1 MKPPALLLLSHTA
14 LLAVLALAGCAGREA
29 YRARPVPAFLPAVGE
44 KASVPA
50 PSPAVPGQPAALREI
65 GLGQAVQQALEADP
79 KIQAGLESVRQ
90 TEADLVTA
98 GLLPNP
104 TFSSGGS
111 LMPLNRAYTPT
122 RQGGPP
128 QFDAGLAFPI
138 DGFLFGKRAAAI
150 VAAQQGVDVATAEF
164 ADLVRQRLAGTVA
177 AFFDVLEA
185 QALRELAE
193 EDLRS
198 LSLVERITANRVAL
212 GDVGSIEL
220 DRIRLSI
227 FSSRRE
233 LRAREAAL
241 AAAFSRFRAFLGL
254 ADGAPLRL
262 AGTLDAGQPAEPLAG
277 EAAMAIAEENRPD
290 LIALRRQVEKAA
302 ADLRVEER
310 KALPEVTPHVGYTRQ
325 FQEKAIGY
333 PDVNGWG
340 VGVDL
345 TLPLFDRN
353 QGNIAK
359 ARSLH
364 VQSALNVDA
373 RLVDL
378 RAEIEQAVQ
387 AYQTAYQVLTSDD
400 PGQLDAARNVRDKI
414 RTAYELG
421 GKSLMEVLDA
431 QRAYRETFR
440 LHITGRSGYWHAL
453 YGLNAALGKQVLQ

>member
-1 MKPPALLLLSHTA
+1 M
-14 LLAVLALAGCAGREA
+14 LALAGCTAHDE
-29 YRARPVPAFLPAVGE
+29 YRPQALPNFMQAALPAAGE
-44 KASVPA
+44 NDNPASA
-50 PSPAVPGQPAALREI
+50 PTAADQSQPAEPRNITLAAAI
-65 GLGQAVQQALEADP
+65 QQALEADP
-79 KIQAGLESVRQ
+79 KIQAGFESVRQ

-104 TFSSGGS
+104 TVSGSGT
-111 LMPLNRAYTPT
+111 LMPLNRPFTPT

-138 DGFLFGKRAAAI
+138 DGFLFGKRAAAV

-164 ADLVRQRLAGTVA
+164 AELVRQRIAGTIA
-177 AFFDVLEA
+177 AFYDVLEA
-185 QALRELAE
+185 QAILELAR
-193 EDLRS
+193 EDLQS
-198 LSLVERITANRVAL
+198 LSLVERIIANRVAL
-212 GDVGSIEL
+212 GDVGTIEL

-233 LRAREAAL
+233 ARSRESAL
-241 AAAFSRFRAFLGL
+241 AAALSRFRAFLGM
-254 ADGAPLRL
+254 ADGTPLRL
-262 AGTLDAGQPAEPLAG
+262 AGNLDAARPAAPLST
-277 EAAMAIAEENRPD
+277 EAAMAIADENRPD

-302 ADLRVEER
+302 ADLRTEER
-310 KALPEVTPHVGYTRQ
+310 KALPQVTPRIGYTRQ

-333 PDVNGWG
+333 PDVNAWG

-345 TLPLFDRN
+345 SIPLFDRN

-359 ARSLH
+359 ARSLR

-373 RLVDL
+373 RMVDL

-421 GKSLMEVLDA
+421 GKSLIEVLDA
-431 QRAYRETFR
+431 QRTYRETYR

-453 YGLNAALGKQVLQ
+453 HGLNAAVGKQVLQ